1 MHGPYRPIKS
11 AKQKKREKAAPEGG
25 EKDRDPEETRT
36 KSGGGPDTR
45 GRGRGNAAKPGRR
58 GSQKTGHQA
67 GHREEN
73 RREIEAREPAGAG
86 KTGGQEERMKI
97 MQRTYI
103 CANGIVEKTRFLV
116 GDRTKPRGKKQAA
129 SSFRK
134 QEDNT
139 RQAVRKLARAL
150 NCNFYKGDLL
160 VTLRYDDD
168 GLHEL
173 PEWMTDPDGCR
184 KAAEKR
190 IQNFLRRLR
199 RKHPGLKYVYVTSDM
214 DGETGEAKRIHH
226 HLVISGEGLSWDE
239 IMREWH
245 CGSVDIRPIRGQ
257 DDLTPVAVYMLRQV
271 RRVPDA
277 KKYTASRNLAKPVVE
292 ETEIIQEGPIR
303 VQAGS
308 KLLER
313 QYVDGSPVQYV
324 RFVKKQRAGGE
335 PAGKGAGVWAK
346 ATTAGRSRQSRRSTP
361 TRSGSG
367 G

>member
-1 MHGPYRPIKS
+1 MG
-11 AKQKKREKAAPEGG
+11 
-25 EKDRDPEETRT
+25 
-36 KSGGGPDTR
+36 
-45 GRGRGNAAKPGRR
+45 
-58 GSQKTGHQA
+58 
-67 GHREEN
+67 
-73 RREIEAREPAGAG
+73 
-86 KTGGQEERMKI
+86 RMKI

-103 CANGIVEKTRFLV
+103 CANGIVEKTRFMV

-139 RQAVRKLARAL
+139 RQAMRRLARLL

-173 PEWMTDPDGCR
+173 PEWLADPDGCR
-184 KAAEKR
+184 KAAEKQ

-199 RKHPGLKYVYVTSDM
+199 RKHPGIKYVYVTSDM

-324 RFVKKQRAGGE
+324 RFVKKQKAGGE

-346 ATTAGRSRQSRRSTP
+346 ATTAGRSRRSRRSTP